1 MAAERVTSFDAL
13 IVGGGPAGSSC
24 AWKLRAAGLNAA
36 VIDARG
42 FPRDKPCAGWI
53 TPRVLELLE
62 LTTDEYGREGRVI
75 QPITA
80 FRTGLVG
87 ASLVET
93 RYPRVVSY
101 GIRRVEFD
109 DFLLRRS
116 GAGLMLGERVDRLR
130 RDGGRWVVN
139 ERFRAPV
146 LVGAGGHFCPVAR
159 ALSQHTLR
167 DETAVLAQEIEL
179 PANQAGARSR
189 HAADIF
195 FCPELNGYGWVFP
208 KGDYLNVGFGSISHS
223 TFHARLDAFRTV
235 LRRHPELTPLLDDAA
250 KWHGHA
256 YLLSGL
262 SSREIVS
269 DGALLVGDAAGLANP
284 LSGEGILPAVES
296 GLIAAETIV
305 RATGGYDRAHLEGYR
320 RRIRQ
325 RYGVGSA
332 TKALAR
338 LARPSILRRLTP
350 VALRSRWFARRV
362 LLNQWFLHSAAT
374 ADSRSG

>member
-1 MAAERVTSFDAL
+1 MQRFDAL
-13 IVGGGPAGSSC
+13 IVGGGPAGSSS
-24 AWKLRAAGLNAA
+24 ARRLHAAGVNTA
-36 VIDARG
+36 VIDARD

-53 TPRVLELLE
+53 TPRVLELLD
-62 LTTDEYGREGRVI
+62 LTPDEYGRDGRVI

-80 FRTGLVG
+80 FRTGVVG

-93 RYPRVVSY
+93 RYPRPVSY

-116 GAGLMLGERVDRLR
+116 GARLVLGERVERLR
-130 RDGGRWVVN
+130 REGDRWIVN
-139 ERFRAPV
+139 ERFAAPV

-159 ALSQHTLR
+159 ATSRHAPH
-167 DETAVLAQEIEL
+167 DENAVLAQQIEVR
-179 PANQAGARSR
+179 ANEAGARAR
-189 HAADIF
+189 QAADIF

-208 KGDYLNVGFGSISHS
+208 KGDYLNVGFGSINHS
-223 TFHARLDAFRTV
+223 TFHARLDAFRTIV
-235 LRRHPELTPLLDDAA
+235 GRYPELTPLLGRAA

-262 SSREIVS
+262 SSRELVG
-269 DGALLVGDAAGLANP
+269 DGVLVAGDAAGLANP

-296 GLIAAETIV
+296 GLMAAEAIIQ
-305 RATGGYDRAHLEGYR
+305 ADGHYDRSRLDAYR

-325 RYGVGSA
+325 RYGVGAA
-332 TKALAR
+332 TRALAR
-338 LARPSILRRLTP
+338 LARPALLKRLTP

-362 LLNQWFLHSAAT
+362 LLNHWFLHEQKG
-374 ADSRSG
+374 SGL